1 MTVEEQKPSK
11 PEPEY
16 SKQAANY
23 LSNLDKPTKRSLKK
37 AIEGIPKGDIVPL
50 KGYDD
55 GRKRLRKGKY
65 RVIFIGEPNKPVK
78 VLNVGARGDIY
89 K

>member
-1 MTVEEQKPSK
+1 MTEKKPNK

-16 SKQAANY
+16 SKQAATY
-23 LSNLDKPTKRSLKK
+23 LSALDKPTKQGLKK
-37 AIEGIPKGDIVPL
+37 AIEDIPDGDIRPL
-50 KGYDD
+50 KGYSD

-65 RVIFIGEPNKPVK
+65 RVVFLHEADKPLK
-78 VLNVGARGDIY
+78 VLAIGSRGDIY